1 MASEKA
7 LHLVAL
13 VEGIVTLESIVI
25 VQTLPDRGQNLQ
37 CRGVHAWQM
46 GHERVELAAWVKLHE
61 IAGID
66 LPGQQT

>member
-37 CRGVHAWQM
+37 CRGCMPGRWGTNALSWQ
-46 GHERVELAAWVKLHE
+46 
-61 IAGID
+61 
-66 LPGQQT
+66 PG